1 MKSLLISVHA
11 RPAAILMQGR
21 GAYGFRYLPAYLKA
35 TAQPAVAV
43 TLPKRNRTL
52 RSTSFFPYF
61 FGLLPEGEG
70 ARAQCARFNVA
81 EDDYLARLVATSK
94 NGILGDVHATWRHQ

>member
-11 RPAAILMQGR
+11 ILAAILMQGR
-21 GAYGFRYLPAYLKA
+21 VAYCLRYLPAYLKA
-35 TAQPAVAV
+35 TTQPAVAV

-70 ARAQCARFNVA
+70 ARVQCARFNLA
-81 EDDYLARLVATSK
+81 EDDYLARLVATSQ
-94 NGILGDVHATWRHQ
+94 NGILGDVHAAWRHQ